1 MDQDR
6 PSPSQTNTFA
16 PDMSQDLSLG
26 ARLRAARLASGLSMA
41 ELSTKTRVHP
51 RFLAAIEQGDQ
62 SVLPSRIFT
71 TGYVRIYAQVLGLDE
86 LEAVEQF
93 KRENPEAATQLQAP
107 TGAAFQEMRRRS
119 PAILAV
125 VGVVIVAFLSWNIYQ
140 RLSRIDPPHPSDLVA
155 TPKSWR
161 ELTDTSGPEELLLNA
176 PQAAPPDQSVPPM
189 YLTRG
194 IETELLGDD
203 PEALATATPPS
214 PPVQAAF
221 NPRGALY
228 GAPATSSIVV
238 LQANRPVTLVIRQGD
253 GRILFA
259 RQLAAGDSWRAPQN
273 VQAVVDVS
281 DPAAFDIYMNGE
293 HAGVLTTNQ
302 TQLGSL
308 NNRAAGLARA
318 SEARAAATAEAE
330 ARARAARAA
339 EAAEAVR
346 AAAAS
351 QQVVQT
357 ASVPAVSASP
367 ATVPPPAR

>member
-6 PSPSQTNTFA
+6 PLPSQTDTAA
-16 PDMSQDLSLG
+16 PDTSQDLSLG

-51 RFLAAIEQGDQ
+51 RFLTAIEQGDQ

-125 VGVVIVAFLSWNIYQ
+125 VGMVAVAFLSWNIYQ
-140 RLSRIDPPHPSDLVA
+140 RLSRIEPPHPSDLVA
-155 TPKSWR
+155 TPKEWR
-161 ELTDTSGPEELLLNA
+161 EITDVPGPEELTLNA
-176 PQAAPPDQSVPPM
+176 PQAAPPDQSIPPM

-194 IETELLGDD
+194 IEAELLGDD

-281 DPAAFDIYMNGE
+281 EPAAFDIYMNGE
-293 HAGVLTTNQ
+293 HAGTLTANQ

-318 SEARAAATAEAE
+318 SEARAAAAAEAE

-346 AAAAS
+346 AAASAPPL
-351 QQVVQT
+351 
-357 ASVPAVSASP
+357 AMASP
-367 ATVPPPAR
+367 APTTVPPPAT

>member
-6 PSPSQTNTFA
+6 PLPSQTDTAA
-16 PDMSQDLSLG
+16 PDTSQDLSLG

-51 RFLAAIEQGDQ
+51 RFLTAIEQGDQ

-125 VGVVIVAFLSWNIYQ
+125 VGMVAVAFLSWNIYQ
-140 RLSRIDPPHPSDLVA
+140 RLSRIEPPHPSDLVA
-155 TPKSWR
+155 TPKEWR
-161 ELTDTSGPEELLLNA
+161 EITDVPGPEELTLNA
-176 PQAAPPDQSVPPM
+176 PQAAPPDQTIPPM

-194 IETELLGDD
+194 IEAELLGDD

-281 DPAAFDIYMNGE
+281 EPAAFDIYMNGE
-293 HAGVLTTNQ
+293 HAGTLATNQ

-318 SEARAAATAEAE
+318 SEARAAAAAEAE

-346 AAAAS
+346 AAASAPPLAVAS
-351 QQVVQT
+351 
-357 ASVPAVSASP
+357 PAP
-367 ATVPPPAR
+367 ATVPPPAT

>member
-6 PSPSQTNTFA
+6 PLPSQTDTAA
-16 PDMSQDLSLG
+16 PDTSQDLSLG

-51 RFLAAIEQGDQ
+51 RFLTAIEQGDQ

-125 VGVVIVAFLSWNIYQ
+125 VGMVAVAFLSWNIYQ
-140 RLSRIDPPHPSDLVA
+140 RLSRIEPPHPSDLVA
-155 TPKSWR
+155 TPKEWR
-161 ELTDTSGPEELLLNA
+161 EITDVPGPEELTLNA
-176 PQAAPPDQSVPPM
+176 PQAAPPDQSIPPM

-194 IETELLGDD
+194 IEAELLGDD

-281 DPAAFDIYMNGE
+281 EPAAFDIYMNGE
-293 HAGVLTTNQ
+293 HAGTLTTNQ

-318 SEARAAATAEAE
+318 SEARAAAAAEAE

-346 AAAAS
+346 AAASA
-351 QQVVQT
+351 
-357 ASVPAVSASP
+357 PLLAVASP
-367 ATVPPPAR
+367 ATATVPPPAT